1 MNKSNGQIPAI
12 INYVTEHPGCYLSDI
27 IRATKVPK
35 CSATAALSNL
45 TKAQTLRRE
54 GMERRF
60 RYYAIPPED
69 RPVVE
74 KKKRP
79 ACYSRDEVNTLTNL
93 FNQRLAEA
101 RSGR

>member
-1 MNKSNGQIPAI
+1 MRQSNGQISAI

-69 RPVVE
+69 RPVNE
-74 KKKRP
+74 PKKRH
-79 ACYSRDEVNTLTNL
+79 ACYFRDEVNPLTNL
-93 FNQRLAEA
+93 FNQRLKEI

>member
-1 MNKSNGQIPAI
+1 MRSNGQIPAI
-12 INYVTEHPGCYLSDI
+12 IQYVTKHPGCYLSDI
-27 IRATKVPK
+27 IRDTKIPK
-35 CSATAALSNL
+35 RSASAALSNL

-69 RPVVE
+69 RPVNE
-74 KKKRP
+74 PKKRH
-79 ACYSRDEVNTLTNL
+79 ACYCRDEVNPLTNL
-93 FNQRLAEA
+93 FNQRLKEI